1 LARKFEVSLLFS
13 AKGTFLETTLL
24 LRHFDLPVGNL
35 PNSMYKIFSSPIDIR
50 CTLDHHTPPAAQ
62 PEVYCKRLGNFKY
75 ILFLTAD
82 AAQS

>member
-13 AKGTFLETTLL
+13 AKDTFLETTLL
-24 LRHFDLPVGNL
+24 LHHFDLPVGNP
-35 PNSMYKIFSSPIDIR
+35 PNGMYKIFSSPIDVWYI
-50 CTLDHHTPPAAQ
+50 LDHHTHPAAQ
-62 PEVYCKRLGNFKY
+62 PEVYCKRLRDFKY